1 MDSLDSSPS
10 TQTLNE
16 LLGSIA
22 EHKQLDDEHLMA
34 LMHLCGQQGDL
45 ATTSLMNALRLV
57 DIPNAVEKLVANRCQ
72 RSYYK
77 VKDLA
82 SDLTFTCRPSQRH
95 CTCDRF
101 VHGKANKRSICVLS
115 VKWFRIEHHT
125 HSLVAKEDT
134 VLFEFFTSN
143 YFSWMLIFEYFLS
156 FLTLTNPSA
165 HGCNHGEYST
175 FCLCV
180 FKRYKHSRIFYYQ
193 EKKTSEK
200 GSALIVVV
208 QWING
213 VLINNQSRCFLLFL
227 YFVFPW
233 TTIVRTRP
241 GSAVGRSTRNGATG
255 ANRRC

>member
-101 VHGKANKRSICVLS
+101 VHVLMDA
-115 VKWFRIEHHT
+115 IMCEHVLAALLAET
-125 HSLVAKEDT
+125 LGTARQVPIDDVDFAEHS
-134 VLFEFFTSN
+134 
-143 YFSWMLIFEYFLS
+143 
-156 FLTLTNPSA
+156 
-165 HGCNHGEYST
+165 
-175 FCLCV
+175 
-180 FKRYKHSRIFYYQ
+180 
-193 EKKTSEK
+193 
-200 GSALIVVV
+200 
-208 QWING
+208 
-213 VLINNQSRCFLLFL
+213 
-227 YFVFPW
+227 
-233 TTIVRTRP
+233 
-241 GSAVGRSTRNGATG
+241 
-255 ANRRC
+255 